1 MERLFTIFLADTS
14 LVTEAVRPIIS
25 KISGESVCISFRY
38 VMRCGGVRSTY
49 IFVNKYDVSVV
60 ADISSDNR
68 SSGRKTVISC
78 IHYQHEPLIIHN
90 VLTLQK
96 DHASCM

>member
-1 MERLFTIFLADTS
+1 MYLFSIRD
-14 LVTEAVRPIIS
+14 AVRKS
-25 KISGESVCISFRY
+25 T
-38 VMRCGGVRSTY
+38 GVLTF
-49 IFVNKYDVSVV
+49 FVNKYDASVV

-78 IHYQHEPLIIHN
+78 IHYQHERLIIHN